1 MSRPVSL
8 QRVMFIS
15 EDDIKQFSE
24 DGAIVLRKV
33 FSDDWVEKV
42 KAGIEENLASP
53 SKYSERLAVR
63 EGEVSGM
70 TGENDETEIRV
81 TTSMTT
87 ATGSGSPSSGT
98 TSSTRQLRSWPPGSW
113 SPSTPSST
121 TSTSSTRSRVRWR
134 RCC

>member
-1 MSRPVSL
+1 
-8 QRVMFIS
+8 MFIS

-63 EGEVSGM
+63 EGEVSEM

-98 TSSTRQLRSWPPGSW
+98 TS
-113 SPSTPSST
+113 
-121 TSTSSTRSRVRWR
+121 
-134 RCC
+134 